1 MIVLFITIILTAIFY
16 QKKQRETVEHQ
27 DTIYESTDMPTVPP
41 QLPPRQP
48 HQIPMQDNP
57 SYVKVDLTDNP
68 AYKSINNDTVIKLI
82 TDV

>member
-1 MIVLFITIILTAIFY
+1 MPII
-16 QKKQRETVEHQ
+16 
-27 DTIYESTDMPTVPP
+27 PP

-48 HQIPMQDNP
+48 HQISIQDNP

-68 AYKSINNDTVIKLI
+68 AYESIKNDTVIKLI

>member
-1 MIVLFITIILTAIFY
+1 MTAIFY
-16 QKKQRETVEHQ
+16 RKKPKETVEHL
-27 DTIYESTDMPTVPP
+27 DSIYEPIDMPPQLTVPP

-48 HQIPMQDNP
+48 HQIPVQDNP